1 MYRITFSSGH
11 KNITTD
17 YIWPKNYTIATKIP
31 NQRPPDPQ
39 TPTWFEEDDG
49 LEAGKLSGVYGQGF
63 EPTEDLLEQAQVH
76 AGVGCLTL
84 HGGGGQV
91 GEGQQRTAVQGERP
105 LDGTQ
110 QEEFRPCLL
119 QQDYLEGN
127 KEVRSVGVTQG

>member
-1 MYRITFSSGH
+1 MTFSSGH

-17 YIWPKNYTIATKIP
+17 YIWPFLLQRNDTIATQIT
-31 NQRPPDPQ
+31 NQPPQ
-39 TPTWFEEDDG
+39 APTWFEEDDG
-49 LEAGKLSGVYGQGF
+49 LEAGKLSGVYDQGF
-63 EPTEDLLEQAQVH
+63 EPTEDLLEQTQVH

-84 HGGGGQV
+84 HGWGGQV

-127 KEVRSVGVTQG
+127 KEVRSVGVAQG